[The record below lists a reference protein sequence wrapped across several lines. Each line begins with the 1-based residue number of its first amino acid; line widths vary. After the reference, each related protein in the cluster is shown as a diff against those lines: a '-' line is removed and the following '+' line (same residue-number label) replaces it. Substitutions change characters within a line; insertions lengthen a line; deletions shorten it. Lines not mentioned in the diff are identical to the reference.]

1 MKFELNLSL
10 EELEKRTNSDVLI
23 KKELLKINSPEYE
36 NLSDGDKKALKHL
49 CKAANYANTIY
60 MKQDNENNLA
70 FAEFLEEEI
79 AKGDKR
85 AELTKIL
92 FNAQLGIIGIDS
104 ESNPVILEKNSKETD
119 SKAFY
124 PADLS
129 KDEFQR
135 ILINMLKSGEIE
147 EVKNILTQRSIVK
160 RSGNKLVGIDYTQIF
175 KEEFNKIAGELEQA
189 AKYSTNADFNEYL
202 LLQAKALLENDPM
215 LDALADKKWAALQN
229 TPLEFTIS
237 REQYADLMTGCVL
250 ENNELKTLLEQ
261 HGIEP
266 VSKDSIGIRVGIVNE
281 KGSDDLLKVKKYLP
295 LMAENMPL
303 KERYEQNISSDE
315 DNLQTMVDVDIVSLR
330 GDEGAYRGGITIAQ
344 NLPNNDKLSLT
355 IGGGRRNV
363 YHRQIRNNTS
373 EKALERRKKRLNATL
388 NPELHKFYNPEA
400 DHWFTIGHENVHS
413 LGPKSGTEALGKY
426 KNIIEE
432 NKADMGSL
440 ALLDC
445 LCEAGVYSE
454 EEKNQILVTF
464 GADCFLKAKPQLSQ
478 AHRVRTVMQAYYFIK
493 EGAITVSDN
502 GIIDIDTE
510 KMIPTARKMLTE
522 IIEVQLSQDFSKG
535 EEFIN
540 KYFVWTDEI
549 NKIALKLKELDKSLN
564 GIISTPLADFLCN
577 EG

>member
-36 NLSDGDKKALKHL
+36 NLSDGDKRALKHL

-160 RSGNKLVGIDYTQIF
+160 RSGNKLVGIDYTTAF
-175 KEEFNKIAGELEQA
+175 KEEFNKIADELEQA
-189 AKYSTNADFNEYL
+189 AKYSENADFNEYL
-202 LLQAKALLENDPM
+202 LLQAKALRENDPM
-215 LDALADKKWAALQN
+215 LDAFADKKWATLQN

-250 ENNELKTLLEQ
+250 ENDELKTLLEQ
-261 HGIEP
+261 HNIDP

-281 KGSDDLLKVKKYLP
+281 KGSEDLLKVKKYLP

-373 EKALERRKKRLNATL
+373 EKALERRKKRLNATV

-549 NKIALKLKELDKSLN
+549 NKIAVKLKELDKSLN
-564 GIISTPLADFLCN
+564 GVISTPLADFLCN
-577 EG
+577 EA